1 MAEAARDRHRG
12 PIAHLAAE
20 FEAACGLAERCG
32 LSGNQALLSAA
43 RAVAKTSGVD
53 PIQLLGLTGL
63 RGEQAHFSAR
73 ELGRHLG
80 ITAREVNL
88 RLAEIGLQRRV
99 DTTWVPTAAGQP
111 FAVILDVG
119 KHHSDGA
126 PVTQLRWT
134 MGVLSKLD
142 PGDLLDGLADAP
154 RTGPGT
160 HLRLATSRR

>member
-1 MAEAARDRHRG
+1 MAQPARHLHHG
-12 PIAHLAAE
+12 PIAQLAAE
-20 FEAACGLAERCG
+20 FEAACSLAERCG

-63 RGEQAHFSAR
+63 RGEQAHFSPR

-88 RLAEIGLQRRV
+88 RLADLGLQRRV
-99 DTTWVPTAAGQP
+99 DATWVPTVVGRP
-111 FAVILDVG
+111 FAVVLDVG
-119 KHHSDGA
+119 KHHGDGA

-134 MGVLSKLD
+134 VGVLSKLD
-142 PGDLLDGLADAP
+142 PGDLLSGLSEAA

-160 HLRLATSRR
+160 HLRLATSQS